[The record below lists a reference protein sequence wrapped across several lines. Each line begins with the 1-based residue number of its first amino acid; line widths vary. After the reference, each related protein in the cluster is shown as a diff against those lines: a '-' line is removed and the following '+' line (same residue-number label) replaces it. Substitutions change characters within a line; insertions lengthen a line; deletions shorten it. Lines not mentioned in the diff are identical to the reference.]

1 MQERTSGG
9 RGLSQRRQ
17 EMSTST
23 FFTQEGTRTHGQV
36 PFIDISLYIFM
47 HLSICS
53 TLSVESKCHDKPF
66 VTAATTLSYRR
77 QLPDRKTSTMMK
89 TKSRGTTEWCS
100 WGNVLSFARCGWGHD
115 VGKSAWSSHER
126 SANQPECQKVKQCNV
141 LDVLPR
147 LGDDE
152 FWIVRSVGLWT
163 EKPPVEQRNFA
174 VLHQMR
180 YRPVAL
186 RSIDYSTH
194 W

>member
-1 MQERTSGG
+1 
-9 RGLSQRRQ
+9 
-17 EMSTST
+17 MSTST
-23 FFTQEGTRTHGQV
+23 FFTQEGIPTHARV

-47 HLSICS
+47 HLFVCS

-89 TKSRGTTEWCS
+89 TKSRGTTDRNDAVEAKFWAS
-100 WGNVLSFARCGWGHD
+100 WDVAGAMMLASLHD
-115 VGKSAWSSHER
+115 LHMKDLPI
-126 SANQPECQKVKQCNV
+126 NQKVKRLSTATFWRFAEVGRRWV
-141 LDVLPR
+141 LNSSVL
-147 LGDDE
+147 
-152 FWIVRSVGLWT
+152 SVFEQKNT
-163 EKPPVEQRNFA
+163 VEQRKFA